1 MPFLLRFYECH
12 TLALQF
18 FFRIWA
24 EAGATVADFDRL
36 AAITQTH
43 VRSVLQDT
51 SKSWFDVRKEFL
63 STDYRTAQDQHVERL
78 AAADEMKP
86 AVK

>member
-18 FFRIWA
+18 FFRIWL
-24 EAGATVADFDRL
+24 EAGATATDFQRL
-36 AAITQTH
+36 AAITQMH
-43 VRSVLQDT
+43 IRNVLQDT
-51 SKSWFDVRKEFL
+51 GKSWFAVRKEFL
-63 STDYRTAQDQHVERL
+63 STDFRTARDAHVERL
-78 AAADEMKP
+78 AAIEETKP